1 MKMRKLKVGLIGIGK
16 WGAILNKKLKKN
28 SNLVFSV
35 NSKTPY
41 LDKLNSVDWIFIATP
56 DETHF
61 SIVKKILK
69 RKKNI
74 FCEKPLTLNYKKSK
88 YLFDLAKKNKTR
100 LYVDN
105 IQTFY
110 KKKIFLKKNNFITR
124 QKKGKGSPK
133 YLLYRF
139 AYHDFYYLYD
149 FLKNKKIKQIL
160 IEDKKRDL
168 RFKIIYKDKTIFNFH
183 YSLNSEKKIHMI
195 NKFNFVT
202 KKDLLNIMI
211 KSVIKSK
218 VNFNKNQKQSLFAN
232 LLIDKIRKK
241 L

>member
-1 MKMRKLKVGLIGIGK
+1 M
-16 WGAILNKKLKKN
+16 
-28 SNLVFSV
+28 
-35 NSKTPY
+35 
-41 LDKLNSVDWIFIATP
+41 
-56 DETHF
+56 
-61 SIVKKILK
+61 
-69 RKKNI
+69 
-74 FCEKPLTLNYKKSK
+74 
-88 YLFDLAKKNKTR
+88 
-100 LYVDN
+100 
-105 IQTFY
+105 
-110 KKKIFLKKNNFITR
+110 
-124 QKKGKGSPK
+124 
-133 YLLYRF
+133 YRF